1 MQCTQVLVDKEKR
14 GKTYQDGKLE
24 KLSDDKRTKLKA
36 FIKEYT
42 HKILKKLKDRGKLRD
57 ATSKSSS
64 RRRESTTGPDRR
76 EGTSDSQEDDKQ
88 LVNEMFGNDEIDM
101 EMDFDGDEEGD
112 QASPY
117 DVRSRDLTSLEESS
131 VSTPTTTSP
140 TNAARIASHAL
151 TPETPPYGEFVD
163 AAKT

>member
-1 MQCTQVLVDKEKR
+1 
-14 GKTYQDGKLE
+14 
-24 KLSDDKRTKLKA
+24 
-36 FIKEYT
+36 
-42 HKILKKLKDRGKLRD
+42 
-57 ATSKSSS
+57 
-64 RRRESTTGPDRR
+64 
-76 EGTSDSQEDDKQ
+76 
-88 LVNEMFGNDEIDM
+88 MFGNDEIDM
-101 EMDFDGDEEGD
+101 EMDFVGDEVGD
-112 QASPY
+112 QASQY